1 MRGARGAAL
10 RAYHAVTRGASASA
24 SASGDAGAATTNA
37 ARRAIDGSS
46 ARAYATHTRVGVG
59 SGFHGVRSFIRGDG
73 GAEHGG
79 VRASTAARAPTR
91 EGARDDGA
99 RGGVQFPL
107 SRLQRPYVT
116 KTTVNEKNTVKSS
129 SASSTY
135 SAAAYDDNSD
145 SATANLQA
153 KLAKKDTYM
162 LFHPQYDLRQ
172 VENVKPAHRT
182 PIHVRDYLAYG
193 AVQLAR
199 WGFDKITGYTPNK
212 QLTTDGWLL
221 RFIFLETVAG
231 VPGMVGAMLR
241 HMMSLRTLK
250 RDHGWIH
257 TLLEEAENERMHLL
271 TFLKLREPGLTFRLA
286 VLGAQGVFFN
296 AFFMAY
302 IVSPRT
308 CHRFVGYLEEEAVR
322 TYTHALHDIDS
333 DGPASE
339 WARTPAPMLAIKYW
353 RMPEDATV
361 RDVVVAVRADEASH
375 SHVNHTLSSMGIRQT
390 NPFHVGH
397 TELPENFVEPPAGF
411 VPEHCR

>member
-1 MRGARGAAL
+1 
-10 RAYHAVTRGASASA
+10 
-24 SASGDAGAATTNA
+24 
-37 ARRAIDGSS
+37 
-46 ARAYATHTRVGVG
+46 
-59 SGFHGVRSFIRGDG
+59 
-73 GAEHGG
+73 
-79 VRASTAARAPTR
+79 
-91 EGARDDGA
+91 
-99 RGGVQFPL
+99 
-107 SRLQRPYVT
+107 
-116 KTTVNEKNTVKSS
+116 
-129 SASSTY
+129 
-135 SAAAYDDNSD
+135 
-145 SATANLQA
+145 
-153 KLAKKDTYM
+153 
-162 LFHPQYDLRQ
+162 
-172 VENVKPAHRT
+172 
-182 PIHVRDYLAYG
+182 
-193 AVQLAR
+193 
-199 WGFDKITGYTPNK
+199 
-212 QLTTDGWLL
+212 
-221 RFIFLETVAG
+221 
-231 VPGMVGAMLR
+231 MVGAMLR

-271 TFLKLREPGLTFRLA
+271 TFLKLREPGLMFRLA